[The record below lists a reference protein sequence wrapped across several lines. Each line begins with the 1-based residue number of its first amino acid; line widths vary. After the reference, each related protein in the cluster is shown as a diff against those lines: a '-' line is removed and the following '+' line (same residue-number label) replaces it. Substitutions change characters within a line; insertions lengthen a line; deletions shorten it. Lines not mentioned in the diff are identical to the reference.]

1 MCVYK
6 TIKIINAVFVG
17 VSRPRINSV
26 AGAPLPSPRVIS
38 TVIHPDISNLHTRYT
53 LMVMQF
59 AQFLDHEL
67 TMTPIHKGKY
77 LKVFN
82 KLYSCKIYLF

>member
-1 MCVYK
+1 MCSKYQ
-6 TIKIINAVFVG
+6 ARSLYSFPG

-26 AGAPLPSPRVIS
+26 TGTPLPSPRIVS

-67 TMTPIHKGKY
+67 TMTPIHKGKSNF
-77 LKVFN
+77 LEIQNSF
-82 KLYSCKIYLF
+82 LFA

>member
-1 MCVYK
+1 MYLCN
-6 TIKIINAVFVG
+6 KININIRKSHVPG

-26 AGAPLPSPRVIS
+26 TGTPLASPRVIS

-67 TMTPIHKGKY
+67 TMTPIHKGKI
-77 LKVFN
+77 LLQFG
-82 KLYSCKIYLF
+82 